1 MTHALVVMASCA
13 FLCMAELF
21 LVILA
26 CILARALFTLQ
37 LSVVYRR
44 LPCLV
49 LPVGISSQTALCTRL
64 ASAYAKL
71 AISLRIPIVRRI
83 SRCFNRRFVDVD
95 RRLVCSFAS
104 RLARVLD

>member
-1 MTHALVVMASCA
+1 
-13 FLCMAELF
+13 MAELF

-26 CILARALFTLQ
+26 CILARALFTLR
-37 LSVVYRR
+37 LSVVSRG
-44 LPCLV
+44 LPCLM
-49 LPVGISSQTALCTRL
+49 LPVGIRSRTALCTQL

-71 AISLRIPIVRRI
+71 AISLRIPIVRQV
-83 SRCFNRRFVDVD
+83 SRYFDRRFVDVD